1 MQQKFVDKESKE
13 AYGHNVENQKC
24 TLNLYNK
31 IVIASKQLKAV
42 EYKLYAKQDQNVND
56 EIPKKEIYVITKQLL
71 GFKLN
76 RIPGPFYEK
85 QYAFSY

>member
-1 MQQKFVDKESKE
+1 MNYIFRISKHWQQKFVDKESKE

-71 GFKLN
+71 GF
-76 RIPGPFYEK
+76 
-85 QYAFSY
+85 SYH